1 MDTEKCRALLCTI
14 QTGSLSA
21 AAEQLGYTPS
31 GISRMMASLEAE
43 TGFPLLVRSRSG
55 VVPTKECQQLLPAFR
70 ALAKWGEQFVQQ
82 ASEIQGLD
90 TGTVTVGIS
99 SSGYY
104 RWLSE
109 LIFDFCKSYPN
120 IEVQVLDGLSSEL
133 VVALEERAADLCL
146 ISRREGE
153 FRWLPLAMEEMVA
166 WVPAEHPLA
175 KRAVFPLS
183 AFASEPYID
192 ICRPSET
199 DCSITFEKFG
209 IHPNTRFSATDPY
222 SAYLMV
228 EAGLGISLNQRMTAA
243 DWNGKV
249 AIMSLDPPQPVEVGL
264 AIPETMSPAAAKFA
278 DFAEAR
284 AGRH

>member
-1 MDTEKCRALLCTI
+1 MKISSALIAPITAVI
-14 QTGSLSA
+14 
-21 AAEQLGYTPS
+21 
-31 GISRMMASLEAE
+31 MASLFLLQAYMHHYVYAE
-43 TGFPLLVRSRSG
+43 L
-55 VVPTKECQQLLPAFR
+55 K
-70 ALAKWGEQFVQQ
+70 
-82 ASEIQGLD
+82 D
-90 TGTVTVGIS
+90 M
-99 SSGYY
+99 
-104 RWLSE
+104 
-109 LIFDFCKSYPN
+109 
-120 IEVQVLDGLSSEL
+120 
-133 VVALEERAADLCL
+133 
-146 ISRREGE
+146 GE